1 MEEILP
7 TLRKKI
13 QEKIHIIEDENNLS
27 FAITISGRLLGKLS
41 YLGEIETMLI
51 MFGGLNSKVPIDVS
65 LNEGEQKISIK
76 VENKSDYAIVHSAL
90 KKIWDNAIFL
100 FSEIL
105 KGNFEVIKDIPEFDD

>member
-41 YLGEIETMLI
+41 YLGEMMLI
-51 MFGGLNSKVPIDVS
+51 MFGGLNSKVPMDVS